1 MSPADL
7 IIGIDVGT
15 TSIKGGLFTPAGTAL
30 ASASTACESIY
41 PRTGWAEQDPRKWVT
56 GIHAIVAELLAAADQ
71 AAEVDPGAVIAAG
84 ICSQVNTHVFVDADL
99 NPLAPAMTWQDQR
112 CADVAESLR
121 ELVLEQGLEI
131 PIDSSALLSRAQW
144 FRQQRPDDWQRTRW
158 ILSPKDFC
166 IAALSGAV
174 ATDALSSIGL
184 VTDQGRYIDALD
196 TIVPGV
202 SQRLPSLHAPTASLG
217 KLSSAAMPLNCP
229 VVVGTMDAW
238 ACLYGSGSVRVG
250 DGFEIAG
257 TSEIIGTLSA
267 DGTPGNGVVNF
278 PPQDGVCL
286 YAGPTQCGGDS
297 LTWLAGVLQRTIPQT
312 LALAAGSPDSGD
324 QLLFLPHLLGERA
337 PLWNPRAR
345 GAFVGLSK
353 THGPAHLAR
362 AVLEGVGF
370 SARQLREAIETA
382 AGFEL
387 SSLRISGGGSRSD
400 LWCQVKANIH
410 GKTLARVANVDTG
423 SFGAALLAAVGA
435 GAYPDIITAAD
446 SAVRIDREF
455 FPQAGSRQR
464 YDELYA
470 LYRRSYAALET
481 VFADLEK
488 VPAGPLQ

>member
-7 IIGIDVGT
+7 IVGIDIGT
-15 TSIKGGLFTPAGTAL
+15 TSIKGGLFTQAGATL
-30 ASASTACESIY
+30 ASASTACESNY
-41 PRTGWAEQDPRKWVT
+41 PRTGWAEQDPRQWVT
-56 GIHAIVAELLAAADQ
+56 GIHAIVADLLAG
-71 AAEVDPGAVIAAG
+71 VDPGAVIAVG

-99 NPLAPAMTWQDQR
+99 SPLAPAITWQDQR
-112 CADVAESLR
+112 CAGVAESLR
-121 ELVLEQGLEI
+121 ELVLEKGLEI

-144 FRQQRPDDWQRTRW
+144 FQQRRPDDWQRTRW
-158 ILSPKDFC
+158 VLSPKDFC
-166 IAALSGAV
+166 IGTLSGAV
-174 ATDALSSIGL
+174 STDALSSIGL

-196 TIVPGV
+196 AIVPGIAR
-202 SQRLPSLHAPTASLG
+202 RLPPLHVPTASLG
-217 KLSSAAMPLNCP
+217 KLSSPAMPLNCP

-257 TSEIIGTLSA
+257 TSEIIGALA
-267 DGTPGNGVVNF
+267 AGGTPGHGVVNF

-312 LALAAGSPDSGD
+312 LALADGDTESGD
-324 QLLFLPHLLGERA
+324 PLLFLPHLLGERA

-353 THGPAHLAR
+353 THGPAHLTR

-410 GKTLARVANVDTG
+410 GKTLARVVNVDTG

-435 GAYPDIITAAD
+435 GAYPDIVTAAD

-455 FPQAGSRQR
+455 SPQDSSRQH
-464 YDELYA
+464 YDALYA
-470 LYRRSYAALET
+470 LYCRSYTALET
-481 VFADLEK
+481 VFADLGK
-488 VPAGPLQ
+488 LSAGSLQ